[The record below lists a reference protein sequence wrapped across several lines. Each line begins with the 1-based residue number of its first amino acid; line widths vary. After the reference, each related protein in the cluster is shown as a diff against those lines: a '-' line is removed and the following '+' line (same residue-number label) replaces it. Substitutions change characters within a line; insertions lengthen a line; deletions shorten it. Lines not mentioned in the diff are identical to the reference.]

1 MENPNQTRIYCET
14 ALIDQIKTAYPELQ
28 RMTNTG
34 IVHWALTKALKQK
47 EVEA

>member
-1 MENPNQTRIYCET
+1 MENPNQTRIYCDT

-47 EVEA
+47 VEA